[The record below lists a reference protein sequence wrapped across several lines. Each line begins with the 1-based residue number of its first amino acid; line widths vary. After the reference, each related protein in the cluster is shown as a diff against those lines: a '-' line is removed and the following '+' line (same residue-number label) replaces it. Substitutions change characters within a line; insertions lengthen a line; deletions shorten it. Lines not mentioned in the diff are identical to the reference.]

1 MSSRS
6 TVLSAIETALNA
18 STGINRVTRNL
29 ENWWDWQ
36 PAVDMPG
43 VTIIDRE
50 TAIERASYLST
61 GEDMEAM
68 ISLTCRG
75 YVHDRNND
83 TMTKRTNLI
92 ADIEKAMT
100 NSTAIDAVVAMVH
113 PVRVDTDAG
122 ILENYSVFDSEFE
135 VTYFYNHATP

>member
-6 TVLSAIETALNA
+6 TVLTAIETALAA
-18 STGINRVTRNL
+18 STGIRRVTRNM
-29 ENWWDWQ
+29 ENWWDWR
-36 PAVDMPG
+36 VDTEMPG
-43 VTIIDRE
+43 VTVIDRE
-50 TAIERASYLST
+50 TAIERLAYLST

-100 NSTAIDAVVAMVH
+100 GSTGIDAVVAMVH
-113 PVRVDTDAG
+113 PARVNTDEG
-122 ILENYSVFDSEFE
+122 VLENYSVFDSDYEII
-135 VTYFYNHATP
+135 YFYNHASP